1 MAVEPSL
8 PRVSECMT
16 SERDVLVYV
25 IVLMSRLGSHEQ
37 ILEVRVGFRAKIRLS
52 TLIHFMIN
60 VIVHFSRIY
69 VLLSCCENKKQKSS
83 FFIKVSAN

>member
-8 PRVSECMT
+8 PRVSEYIT

-37 ILEVRVGFRAKIRLS
+37 ILEVRVGFRA
-52 TLIHFMIN
+52 
-60 VIVHFSRIY
+60 
-69 VLLSCCENKKQKSS
+69 
-83 FFIKVSAN
+83 